1 MLTRK
6 FCPAGRGS
14 GGRRPRRRGGGEGS
28 RNSLRLSP
36 TGRIFSFSPTPGGLA
51 GALGP
56 SGRARYGGL
65 DRRSVRRAE
74 RRRRL
79 GVGERG
85 TRPPDGGGPAARRD
99 ATATEKICGPAVP
112 GWGEA
117 AHRDD
122 ERRRAGLEIV
132 GVEELAGKQLHARE
146 AGLRGGL
153 LPLAD
158 GQAPQQAHHLV
169 ALLFRGSLKVVCSPA
184 ARTQIKR
191 VCGITASI
199 IRSNKTMQTY
209 CGLLVPY

>member
-28 RNSLRLSP
+28 RNSLPLSP
-36 TGRIFSFSPTPGGLA
+36 TGRIFSFSPT
-51 GALGP
+51 
-56 SGRARYGGL
+56 
-65 DRRSVRRAE
+65 
-74 RRRRL
+74 
-79 GVGERG
+79 
-85 TRPPDGGGPAARRD
+85 
-99 ATATEKICGPAVP
+99 TEKICGPAVP